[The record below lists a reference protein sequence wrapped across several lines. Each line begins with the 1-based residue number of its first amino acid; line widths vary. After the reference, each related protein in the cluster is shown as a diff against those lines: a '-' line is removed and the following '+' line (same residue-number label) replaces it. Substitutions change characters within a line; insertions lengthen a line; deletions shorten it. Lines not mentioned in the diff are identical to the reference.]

1 MKLGRFWPRI
11 WDAHD
16 RFRDRDLGISDLFKR
31 RVIEQISNISGANY
45 EKMDTYFNTVVK
57 LKCNLS
63 NQAFCGDVESIKSC
77 SSSSIVF

>member
-16 RFRDRDLGISDLFKR
+16 RYRNRDLGISDIFKR

-45 EKMDTYFNTVVK
+45 EKMDTYCNTVS
-57 LKCNLS
+57 NLNINCQIEPS
-63 NQAFCGDVESIKSC
+63 AVPLNQ
-77 SSSSIVF
+77 